1 MKRRT
6 FIFGILT
13 AAAMLLAGTSPA
25 MAARLVSVE
34 AEAGEQQV
42 SREGNFRLS
51 GQTQVVIGFNANVQN
66 GGRVQVHVDRKLPN
80 GQWQR
85 INTPLDTNSSQR
97 GEHKMTLHA
106 GEYRIQIVA
115 TNAQASVTVDN

>member
-34 AEAGEQQV
+34 ADAGQEQV
-42 SREGNFRLS
+42 TREGNFRLS
-51 GQTQVVIGFNANVQN
+51 EQTRVEISYNANVQAN
-66 GGRVQVHVDRKLPN
+66 GQALVHVERKLPN

-85 INTPLDTNSSQR
+85 INTPLNTDSSER
-97 GEHKMTLHA
+97 GKHQMTLHA
-106 GEYRIQIVA
+106 GEYRVVIVA
-115 TNAQASVTVDN
+115 TNAQVSVTVDN